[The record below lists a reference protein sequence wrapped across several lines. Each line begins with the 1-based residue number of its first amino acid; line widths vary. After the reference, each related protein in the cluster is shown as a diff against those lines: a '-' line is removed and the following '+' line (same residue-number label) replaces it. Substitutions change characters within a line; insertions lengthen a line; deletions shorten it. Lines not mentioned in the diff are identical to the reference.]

1 MGGFKP
7 FNMTELEEKK
17 SEAGQA
23 LLEPTSNL
31 EDVKIAIVE
40 PKDVQEPQE
49 GDQIQGKKAPRDQWS
64 KDIEFLLASI
74 GYCVGVGNIWRFP
87 YLCFKNG
94 GGAFLIPY
102 FLLIIT
108 GSVPMY
114 YLEIIMGQYTR
125 SGAIKIWDVCPIFR
139 GVGIGIIILNMFVNV
154 YFIILMVWPMHFTF
168 ASIYAWFAPLFGYD
182 GTLPWTRCDA
192 WWLHG
197 YLSTFAF
204 GRGSNPG
211 DTSSISP
218 PYFP

>member
-102 FLLIIT
+102 FILIIT
-108 GSVPMY
+108 GSFPMY

-125 SGAIKIWDVCPIFR
+125 CGAIKIWDICPIFR
-139 GVGIGIIILNMFVNV
+139 GVGIGISIMNMFVNV
-154 YFIILMVWPMHFTF
+154 YFIILMTWPMHFMF
-168 ASIYAWFAPLFGYD
+168 ASLVPIFAPLFGSD
-182 GTLPWTRCDA
+182 VMPGGTRTNA
-192 WWLHG
+192 G
-197 YLSTFAF
+197 
-204 GRGSNPG
+204 
-211 DTSSISP
+211 P
-218 PYFP
+218 PKIGPKPQKKESKT